1 MNKAKVLYAVPCAFT
16 DDIEDLDEDSIFFV
30 TFQTKDEGEALKL
43 ASCVCG
49 QKKAKKALVIISENG
64 DIFHL

>member
-1 MNKAKVLYAVPCAFT
+1 MVKRAKVLYAVPCAMT
-16 DDIEDLDEDSIFFV
+16 DLDEVEDDSFFFI
-30 TFQTKDEGEALKL
+30 TFQTKDESEALRL

-49 QKKAKKALVIISENG
+49 PDKAEKALVIISENG